1 MGDGLNLGAQ
11 SVGARGVLVLC
22 LLLLANILNFVDR
35 LLPSVL
41 VESIRHDLHLKDTE
55 IGLIG
60 GLAFAVIYSFS
71 GVGIARIADRS
82 SPRLVI
88 ALSLGLWSIATAVS
102 GLAQNFVQLF
112 LARATVAAGEAGS
125 TPAAHALIAGT
136 YPRDRRSFVMAV
148 FSLGVPIGAMLGLTM
163 GGWINDAFN
172 WHVAFFVVG
181 LPGLLL
187 ALSIRL
193 FVPDP
198 PRQALAARSED
209 KFWSTIRS
217 LFALR
222 CFRHMVTACS
232 LFGIGS
238 YSLNIFTAAFLIRTH
253 HLTATKA
260 GAAFGFAFGMGG
272 FLGTVVGGALADWLG
287 RRDVR
292 WRLGVPAVGVL
303 ISVPAAFVTFTSS
316 SLTVSVACLMLTYL
330 FGLAYYAPTFACL
343 QSLVPD
349 RVRATAA
356 GILLFFLTLI
366 GASVGPWLVGFTS
379 DMLAP
384 QYGVFSLRYAMLLV
398 PVTMLWSALHF
409 YLAARALP
417 ADLVVCKATEEK
429 YALI

>member
-1 MGDGLNLGAQ
+1 MGAQ
-11 SVGARGVLVLC
+11 PIGRRGVLVLC
-22 LLLLANILNFVDR
+22 LLLFANILNFIDR

-60 GLAFAVIYSFS
+60 GLAFAVIYSFA

-82 SPRLVI
+82 SPRWVI
-88 ALSLGLWSIATAVS
+88 ALSLGLWSLATAVS
-102 GLAQNFVQLF
+102 GLAQNFTQLF

-125 TPAAHALIAGT
+125 TPAAHAVIAGT
-136 YPRDRRSFVMAV
+136 YPRERRSSVMAI

-163 GGWINDAFN
+163 GGWINDALN
-172 WHVAFFVVG
+172 WRAAFFVVG
-181 LPGLLL
+181 LPGLAL
-187 ALSIRL
+187 ALAIRL
-193 FVPDP
+193 LVPDP
-198 PRQALAARSED
+198 PRQTLASHSVD
-209 KFWSTIRS
+209 KFRSTLRS

-222 CFRHMVTACS
+222 CFRHMVAACS

-260 GAAFGFAFGMGG
+260 GAAFGFAFGIGG
-272 FLGTVVGGALADWLG
+272 FLGTVIGGTLADSLG

-292 WRLGVPAVGVL
+292 WRLGVPALGVL
-303 ISVPAAFVTFTSS
+303 ISVPAAFVTFTSP
-316 SLTVSVACLMLTYL
+316 SLTVAVICLMLTYL

-366 GASVGPWLVGFTS
+366 GASVGPWVVGFTS
-379 DMLAP
+379 DRLAP
-384 QYGVFSLRYAMLLV
+384 QYGSLSLRYAMLLV

-417 ADLVVCKATEEK
+417 ADLALTSERHARADAATLK
-429 YALI
+429 I